1 MRRETMRRISF
12 AAGIAAAAL
21 VLAGCGQNI
30 QIAETGE
37 VTADTPASLAER
49 YVQGLYVR
57 SNVAAGRSV
66 LSQEYP
72 ELLYEMELE
81 DKDGNAVVFADLGE
95 DEKREFAEFW
105 EQSTVSELADKR
117 LPLWT
122 RRFVP
127 PPALET
133 RWSVRSP
140 SPQGTTV
147 HLRKKRKS
155 AVQTSPA
162 QSARART

>member
-1 MRRETMRRISF
+1 MRQGLRPQCWFWPDTR
-12 AAGIAAAAL
+12 
-21 VLAGCGQNI
+21 QNI

-95 DEKREFAEFW
+95 DENCLLY
-105 EQSTVSELADKR
+105 T
-117 LPLWT
+117 
-122 RRFVP
+122 
-127 PPALET
+127 
-133 RWSVRSP
+133 SP
-140 SPQGTTV
+140 SP
-147 HLRKKRKS
+147 RDS
-155 AVQTSPA
+155 
-162 QSARART
+162 